1 VAAGGFETAV
11 AGAWTYKGKDIYIH
25 DAFFLFIQ
33 VIASKDTNTV
43 HMLKSSVR

>member
-25 DAFFLFIQ
+25 DTFFLFIQ
-33 VIASKDTNTV
+33 VIANKTQK
-43 HMLKSSVR
+43 LLAR